1 MTRHGRRH
9 TITAPGAGRVAGGA
23 RTAHRRHIA
32 AVLCVVAGLT
42 AACTPP
48 DTAAPDGAV
57 TVEMDGTFSSGFFSL
72 PWPNDVR
79 RTASG
84 TLDLFGLPVHDSL
97 LVAQLVQAASNELTD
112 FGTNSAVYLRTTGA
126 IDPSSLPSPAA
137 STSADSPLQLVALDG
152 SPQRVPVIARVE
164 PADGFRPTNL
174 ISLLPYPGHALAP
187 ATRYGVI
194 ATTGLLDTDG
204 EPLAPAPLIERLDE
218 PFRAGLARSAQHWQ
232 ALRAQRDEL
241 RRLLEDEGALAQDEL
256 VGFSVYRTAD
266 STSTMRA
273 VNATIDAFPVEV
285 PELTPVGPC
294 DPVTGRRH
302 FVGRLTVPR
311 FQLGDTTVTAAGGR
325 IEVGADGRAVVQ
337 RVGTTGVGV
346 NVPCG
351 PPPERGWA
359 LQTYI
364 DGTGAGVRAT
374 GGFGGGARSTIIGS
388 IAPLYSPDENG
399 EAFNDFLFYNFLNP
413 AAAATNPI
421 QQAADNRVLVR
432 MLQRL
437 ELDGTLADSA
447 VPVTTDDDTVVLS
460 GHSQGAQTVAMVA
473 FQLPEVRAIVTS
485 ASTSGRYNS
494 VSYRSDVRG
503 IVAQLLGTPVRLD
516 VRNPFV
522 QVIQTLFDA
531 TEPANFATS
540 AHWLNF
546 AGRDDGCLPLE
557 SSRHLAASQG
567 LAIVDPQ
574 APSLFGDT
582 ALDPVIAEGP
592 VSGNGPGGTTRVS
605 IEAAGRH
612 RVAFA
617 NAALAATFID
627 QVVAG
632 VTPVVGVGPYE
643 GGATADGCSPRFGA
657 IGNHE

>member
-1 MTRHGRRH
+1 MAEHGRRH
-9 TITAPGAGRVAGGA
+9 TITAPLRACAAARV
-23 RTAHRRHIA
+23 RFA
-32 AVLCVVAGLT
+32 ATLGVLAMLA
-42 AACTPP
+42 AACVPP
-48 DTAAPDGAV
+48 GTAAPDGAV
-57 TVEMDGTFSSGFFSL
+57 TVEMDANYASGFFSL

-79 RTASG
+79 RTPAG
-84 TLDLFGLPVHDSL
+84 TLDLFGLPAQDSL
-97 LVAQLVQAASNELTD
+97 LVAQLVQAASNELTA
-112 FGTNSAVYLRTTGA
+112 FGTNSAAYLRTTGT
-126 IDPSSLPSPAA
+126 IDPSSLPTPAA
-137 STSADSPLQLVALDG
+137 STSPDSPLQLVALDG
-152 SPQRVPVIARVE
+152 SGERVPVIARVE

-194 ATTGLLDTDG
+194 VTTGLRDADG
-204 EPLAPAPLIERLDE
+204 ESLAPAPLIERLDE
-218 PFRAGLARSAQHWQ
+218 PFRPGLARSAQHWQ

-241 RRLLEDEGALAQDEL
+241 RALLSGEGVVPADEL
-256 VGFSVYRTAD
+256 VGFSVYQTAE
-266 STSTMRA
+266 STATMRA
-273 VNATIDAFPVEV
+273 VNAAVDSFPIEV

-302 FVGRLTVPR
+302 FAGRLTVPR
-311 FQLGDTTVTAAGGR
+311 FQAGDTTVTAAGGR
-325 IEVGADGRAVVQ
+325 IEIGADGRAVVQ

-364 DGTGAGVRAT
+364 DGTGAGVRAA
-374 GGFGGGARSTIIGS
+374 GGFGAGARSTIIGS
-388 IAPLYSPDENG
+388 VAPLYSPDENG
-399 EAFNDFLFYNFLNP
+399 AAFNDFLFYNFLNP
-413 AAAATNPI
+413 AAAATNPV

-437 ELDGTLADSA
+437 ELDGALVDSPA
-447 VPVTTDDDTVVLS
+447 PVTTDDDTVVLS
-460 GHSQGAQTVAMVA
+460 GHSQGAQTVTLVA

-531 TEPANFATS
+531 TEPANFPTS
-540 AHWLNF
+540 GHWLNF

-567 LAIVDPQ
+567 LAVVDPQ
-574 APSLFGDT
+574 APSLFGEPS
-582 ALDPVIAEGP
+582 LDPIVAGGP
-592 VSGNGPGGTTRVS
+592 VAGNGPGGTTRVS

-617 NAALAATFID
+617 NATLAATFID
-627 QVVAG
+627 TVVAG
-632 VTPVVGVGPYE
+632 ATPVVDAGPYD
-643 GGATADGCSPRFGA
+643 GGATADGCSARFGV